1 MRRALF
7 DGLKGII
14 VNDNQASRV
23 ERRVVRKLGKM
34 SSN

>member
-1 MRRALF
+1 MRRALL

-23 ERRVVRKLGKM
+23 ERRVVRK
-34 SSN
+34 